1 MVVDVPIL
9 ATFFDSCQY
18 GGVPTTTE
26 PAIDLTA
33 AAACAAGCA
42 PGEGMPAAQAE
53 QLAALLKALADPVR
67 LRLYTRIAATTGETC
82 VCDLGDFGV
91 SQPTISHHLRKLREA
106 GLIDSERR
114 GTWVYYSAIP
124 TALAPLTPLLNG

>member
-1 MVVDVPIL
+1 MP
-9 ATFFDSCQY
+9 ATA
-18 GGVPTTTE
+18 VT
-26 PAIDLTA
+26 ADLTTPA
-33 AAACAAGCA
+33 SCAAGCA
-42 PGEGMPAAQAE
+42 PAQSMPTAQAE

-67 LRLYTRIAATTGETC
+67 LRLYTRIAATAGETC

-114 GTWVYYSAIP
+114 GTWVYYSAVP
-124 TALAPLTPLLNG
+124 VALAPLASLLDK